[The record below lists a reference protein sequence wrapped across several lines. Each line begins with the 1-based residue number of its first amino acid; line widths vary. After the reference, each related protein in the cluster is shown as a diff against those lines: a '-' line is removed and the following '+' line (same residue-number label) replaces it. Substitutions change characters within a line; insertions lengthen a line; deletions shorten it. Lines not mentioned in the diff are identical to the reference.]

1 MTDRDTVTEATEPV
15 GGQDD
20 AGPASLTDDL
30 AALIEDGQTYVTAEL
45 AYQKA
50 RLSFASAQGKAGAA
64 LLLSAVGMIHLA
76 LIALVVGLVIVLA
89 PHLTPLGATIAVAF
103 ALLVAALL
111 FGLAARKRIA
121 ALSRA
126 FTEDRP

>member
-1 MTDRDTVTEATEPV
+1 MTEQDPVTEAAEPPGV
-15 GGQDD
+15 EED

-30 AALIEDGQTYVTAEL
+30 AALIEDGQTYVTTEL

-50 RLSFASAQGKAGAA
+50 RLSFASTQGKAGAA
-64 LLLSAVGMIHLA
+64 LLLAALGMVHLA

-103 ALLVAALL
+103 ALIIAALL